1 MRQGQLEG
9 RVKDEEDEED
19 EEPQSTPLSFE
30 YFASWDKVKDGPKKR
45 ELEKTL
51 KKMQA
56 KQAELCMI
64 RIELVAD
71 AAKVMFKQDNA
82 SSSGK

>member
-9 RVKDEEDEED
+9 RFKDEEDEEP
-19 EEPQSTPLSFE
+19 ESTPLSFE
-30 YFASWDKVKDGPKKR
+30 YVASWDKVKDGPKKR
-45 ELEKTL
+45 ELEITL
-51 KKMQA
+51 KKMEA

-64 RIELVAD
+64 RIEFVAD
-71 AAKVMFKQDNA
+71 AANVMFKQDNT